1 MGFKLNIFQNSKLI
15 QIVTQ
20 NASAKWL
27 PQSGYISNPFSK
39 AILEIDSRKLL
50 PKVAAESC
58 SQSCVL
64 KLFHKGAPHSNVLP
78 IQTVQSC
85 RAKLL
90 LKAAPAQSCSEQLL
104 SLPPKVVQSNCSSML
119 LQSCKVTPHSCSS
132 KLLPKTTSQRRSPKL
147 QSCDSANLF
156 TKTAPQSH
164 SPEAASQSCFPKLFP
179 KVPLQSGCPYASNPF
194 PKAILPSGSRK
205 LLPKVAAESCSPKLR
220 FKATPRCSRKL
231 RFFKAAP

>member
-1 MGFKLNIFQNSKLI
+1 MKIS

-20 NASAKWL
+20 NTSAKRL

-39 AILEIDSRKLL
+39 AILQIDSRKLL

-64 KLFHKGAPHSNVLP
+64 KLFHKGAPHSNRSKLP
-78 IQTVQSC
+78 C
-85 RAKLL
+85 E
-90 LKAAPAQSCSEQLL
+90 AAPQSCSGPKLL
-104 SLPPKVVQSNCSSML
+104 RTASKPAPE
-119 LQSCKVTPHSCSS
+119 SCS
-132 KLLPKTTSQRRSPKL
+132 KQLFVNAAAKL
-147 QSCDSANLF
+147 QSYSPQLLF
-156 TKTAPQSH
+156 QGATESHVPKKVPKTPKLRFCKPVHQNG
-164 SPEAASQSCFPKLFP
+164 SPKPFSRSCFPKLFP

-220 FKATPRCSRKL
+220 FKATPRCSPKL